1 MRAGAKKGS
10 KINGK
15 ERITPTNARSGKKG
29 SKKTASKYGSSR
41 KNSVLTQYGR
51 GKAKKGPGLRDKL
64 EKIAKQGQSIYKDVY
79 RRAKVL
85 QSSAFEAMLLKAT
98 WPSNDPVQPEI
109 LGEIVKYSIPAFKFA
124 STVSTQCQPGDVN
137 ICILC
142 ILSLNC
148 LRAVSQ

>member
-1 MRAGAKKGS
+1 MRG
-10 KINGK
+10 
-15 ERITPTNARSGKKG
+15 GKK
-29 SKKTASKYGSSR
+29 SNKKKPSKYGGSSSKK
-41 KNSVLTQYGR
+41 KNRELIQYSGR

-85 QSSAFEAMLLKAT
+85 QSSAFESMLLKAT

-124 STVSTQCQPGDVN
+124 SSVSEYF
-137 ICILC
+137 IFIFY
-142 ILSLNC
+142 SLYS
-148 LRAVSQ
+148 AAD